1 MPLLGA
7 PMDKSLSNVNQFT
20 SLRGTVLKQVEMS
33 QNKIDFLKSL
43 DTEEFY
49 NKEEDEVLRYAHA
62 AVQELISLGN
72 QATPALV
79 ELLQTEFTWSCF
91 FALTI
96 FRKTKD
102 PLAVP
107 GLIAFLKRET
117 DDSMANEE
125 AMFALQDI
133 GDPSIPLLIE
143 DLQEE
148 FDNKKYNSYLVGGL
162 TGIIGPESYEFMVK
176 ITKDFIDKPW
186 RYKGWFHIED
196 FTYNFVKQGRS
207 DAIPLLRQIPEMKGI
222 TGSEKHELEETIRA
236 LEDPAGYEKEIEETE
251 EEILNAAQPTDG

>member
-1 MPLLGA
+1 MN
-7 PMDKSLSNVNQFT
+7 KSLSNVNQIT
-20 SLRGTVLKQVEMS
+20 LLRGTVLKQVETL

-49 NKEEDEVLRYAHA
+49 DKDEEEVRQYAHKA
-62 AVQELISLGN
+62 LQELIQLGG
-72 QATPALV
+72 QATPALID
-79 ELLQTEFTWSCF
+79 LLQTDFTWSCY

-102 PLAVP
+102 PQAIP
-107 GLIAFLKRET
+107 ALIDFLKRES

-133 GDPSIPLLIE
+133 GDPSLAPLIE
-143 DLQEE
+143 DVEDL

-162 TGIIGPESYEFMVK
+162 TGIIGPESYEYMVK

-186 RYKGWFHIED
+186 RYKGWFRIED
-196 FTYNFVKQGRS
+196 FTYNFVKQERS
-207 DAIPLLRQIPEMKGI
+207 DAIPLLRQVLEMKNI
-222 TGSEKHELEETIRA
+222 TASEKQEVEGTIRA
-236 LEDPAGYEKEIEETE
+236 LEDPTGYEREIEEIE
-251 EEILNAAQPTDG
+251 EEILNSTTTTDV